1 MSQYT
6 REIFTRSPAVGHR
19 MSKRILIAAVVC
31 AAVAAAA
38 PVHAAG
44 PVTLETVIKK
54 VQEQQKKTQTL
65 QASFRQEKELALLA
79 KPDVSTG
86 TFIYSK
92 PNNVLW
98 TYDAPKRVQMVI
110 ANGMLTTY
118 YQDLG
123 KAERID
129 VKRFEDR
136 IFKYMGASGAIDEL
150 ARYFDFTF
158 TDSKSKPVYVLDLTP
173 KNRAVSK
180 RVRRIKLWIDKT
192 TYLTSKIEY
201 TEGDG
206 DVTRYEFTNVKINE
220 PVPQSRFALHI
231 PANVKVEQMKV
242 Q

>member
-1 MSQYT
+1 MS
-6 REIFTRSPAVGHR
+6 TRS
-19 MSKRILIAAVVC
+19 LIAAVVA
-31 AAVAAAA
+31 AAVLAVSPA
-38 PVHAAG
+38 HAAG
-44 PVTLETVIKK
+44 PVTLDAVIKK
-54 VQEQQKKTQTL
+54 VQETQKKTSTL
-65 QASFRQEKELALLA
+65 QANFRQEKELALLA
-79 KPDVSTG
+79 KPEVSTG
-86 TFIYSK
+86 TFVYSR

-110 ANGMLTTY
+110 ADGVMTTY
-118 YQDLG
+118 YPDLR

-180 RVRRIKLWIDKT
+180 RVQRIKIWIDKT
-192 TYLTSKIEY
+192 TYMTTKLEY
-201 TEGDG
+201 VEGGG
-206 DVTRYEFTNVKINE
+206 DITRYEFTNIRVND
-220 PVPQSRFALHI
+220 PVPSSKFAIAL
-231 PANVKVEQMKV
+231 PSSVKVEQMKV

>member
-1 MSQYT
+1 
-6 REIFTRSPAVGHR
+6 
-19 MSKRILIAAVVC
+19 MSKRGLITAA
-31 AAVAAAA
+31 AFAVFAAAA
-38 PVHAAG
+38 TAPAAPPSQTG
-44 PVTLETVIKK
+44 SLETVIKK
-54 VQEQQKKTQTL
+54 VQEAQQKTQTL
-65 QASFRQEKELALLA
+65 QADFRQEKELALLA
-79 KPDVSTG
+79 KPEVSTG
-86 TFIYSK
+86 TFVYSK

-110 ANGMLTTY
+110 AAGVMTTY

-173 KNRAVSK
+173 KNKAVSK
-180 RVRRIKLWIDKT
+180 RVRRIKLWIDKK

-201 TEGDG
+201 VEGDG
-206 DVTRYEFTNVKINE
+206 DITRYEFTNVRINE
-220 PVPQSRFALHI
+220 PVPQSRFALHL

>member
-1 MSQYT
+1 
-6 REIFTRSPAVGHR
+6 
-19 MSKRILIAAVVC
+19 MSKRGLLTAA
-31 AAVAAAA
+31 AFAVLAAAA
-38 PVHAAG
+38 PAHAA
-44 PVTLETVIKK
+44 PPSKTVSLEAVIKK
-54 VQEQQKKTQTL
+54 VQESQQKTQTL
-65 QASFRQEKELALLA
+65 QADFRQEKELALLS
-79 KPDVSTG
+79 KPEVSTG
-86 TFIYSK
+86 TFVYSK

-110 ANGMLTTY
+110 AGGVMTTY

-173 KNRAVSK
+173 KNKAVSK
-180 RVRRIKLWIDKT
+180 RVRRIKLWIDKK

-201 TEGDG
+201 VEGDG
-206 DVTRYEFTNVKINE
+206 DITRYEFTNVRINE
-220 PVPQSRFALHI
+220 PVPQSRFALHL

>member
-1 MSQYT
+1 M
-6 REIFTRSPAVGHR
+6 IFAAVGQR
-19 MSKRILIAAVVC
+19 MFKRHSL
-31 AAVAAAA
+31 AAAA
-38 PVHAAG
+38 FAILAIAA
-44 PVTLETVIKK
+44 PAFAASNASLEAVIKK
-54 VQEQQKKTQTL
+54 VQEQQKNTNTL
-65 QASFRQEKELALLA
+65 QADFKQEKELALMS
-79 KPDVSTG
+79 KPEVSTG
-86 TFIYSK
+86 QFVYSK

-110 ANGMLTTY
+110 AGGVLTTY

-158 TDSKSKPVYVLDLTP
+158 TDSKSKPTYLLDLTP

-201 TEGDG
+201 VEGDG
-206 DVTRYEFTNVKINE
+206 DITRYEFTNVKINE
-220 PVPQSRFALHI
+220 PVPQSRFALHL